1 MAITKTSF
9 INYGRCK
16 RYVSLSEV
24 KKDKLNADISY
35 EEYKSEELDEE
46 IKNLLSEMYSDNDED
61 LIDTSNPELEVML
74 PYYKEIEMLAGSKIK
89 NM

>member
-46 IKNLLSEMYSDNDED
+46 IKNLL
-61 LIDTSNPELEVML
+61 
-74 PYYKEIEMLAGSKIK
+74 
-89 NM
+89 